1 MLLAESVTPLGA
13 PMQTRLLAL
22 LALVFVVAVSAPGSA
37 RATTPGA
44 NGPLAFELFSP
55 ATGFTGQVARISPH
69 GTNRR
74 VLTAP
79 APGEPPQPEWSPDG
93 RRIAF
98 VRCTGEESSCNVWVM
113 RRNGTHQ
120 RQVTH
125 CAPQWCFG
133 NLSPAWSPDGRW
145 ILFERD
151 QRNGAGENRPGLFLI
166 RPGGTQMHRLTRAP
180 IDRDTSHT
188 EGQYS
193 PDGRW
198 IVFTQVIHE
207 SEDPNHLFVI
217 SANGGSAHRLTPP
230 GLDSDNPDW
239 SPDGGWII
247 FTGHPQVPG
256 VEFTANIYVIHPD
269 GSGMRRLTHSKAGE
283 GFDFFA
289 SWSPNGARIVFNHAD
304 PQVDDLF
311 TMNRRGTAIRRVTHT
326 KDVFELRADW
336 GAAIH

>member
-113 RRNGTHQ
+113 RRNGTSRIAHHNGVSATFHQ
-120 RQVTH
+120 PGRRTGDGYCLNEISEMAQVRTGRG
-125 CAPQWCFG
+125 CF
-133 NLSPAWSPDGRW
+133 
-145 ILFERD
+145 
-151 QRNGAGENRPGLFLI
+151 
-166 RPGGTQMHRLTRAP
+166 
-180 IDRDTSHT
+180 
-188 EGQYS
+188 
-193 PDGRW
+193 
-198 IVFTQVIHE
+198 
-207 SEDPNHLFVI
+207 
-217 SANGGSAHRLTPP
+217 
-230 GLDSDNPDW
+230 
-239 SPDGGWII
+239 
-247 FTGHPQVPG
+247 
-256 VEFTANIYVIHPD
+256 
-269 GSGMRRLTHSKAGE
+269 
-283 GFDFFA
+283 
-289 SWSPNGARIVFNHAD
+289 
-304 PQVDDLF
+304 
-311 TMNRRGTAIRRVTHT
+311 
-326 KDVFELRADW
+326 
-336 GAAIH
+336 